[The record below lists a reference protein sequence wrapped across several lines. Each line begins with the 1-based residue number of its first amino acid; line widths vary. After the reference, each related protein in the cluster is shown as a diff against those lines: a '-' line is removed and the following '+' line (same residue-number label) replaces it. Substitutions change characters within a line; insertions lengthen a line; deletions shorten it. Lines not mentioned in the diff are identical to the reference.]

1 MKTLVLTTAVIS
13 TFLVGCGKSAQEA
26 SEISL
31 VSCQY
36 MKETSLLDSA
46 IRLKEVNVARKELGE
61 SRFLGNDEEILLSF
75 NLGMCEELVMNSP
88 AWGLKVKEL
97 EEGERLAAEKER
109 LAAEKE
115 RLAAEKERLA
125 AEKEWLAGEPER
137 LAAEKERLAAEKL
150 ELTRRWSNEELMV
163 LGEEIYGTYCSS
175 CHMDNGE
182 GVPPIFPAIA
192 GSAVAMGP
200 RDDLLNLVINGV
212 AGSAM
217 PAFGIQLDASQ
228 LASVVH
234 YQRHSFGNDAGDN
247 TSPVDV
253 VRGNPW

>member
-1 MKTLVLTTAVIS
+1 MIS

-26 SEISL
+26 SEIAL

-46 IRLKEVNVARKELGE
+46 IRLKEVNAARKELGE
-61 SRFLGNDEEILLSF
+61 SRFLGNDEEIRLSL

-97 EEGERLAAEKER
+97 EEERLAAVKVEEEERLAAEKER
-109 LAAEKE
+109 LAK
-115 RLAAEKERLA
+115 
-125 AEKEWLAGEPER
+125 
-137 LAAEKERLAAEKL
+137 EKL
-150 ELTRRWSNEELMV
+150 DLTRRWGNDELMV
-163 LGEEIYGTYCSS
+163 QGEGIYGTYCSS
-175 CHMDNGE
+175 CHMANGE
-182 GVPPIFPAIA
+182 GVPPVFPAIA
-192 GSAVAMGP
+192 GSSVAMGP
-200 RDDLLNLVINGV
+200 RDDHLSLVINGV

-217 PAFGIQLDASQ
+217 QAFGKQLDAVQ

-253 VRGNPW
+253 VRYSTARGID

>member
-97 EEGERLAAEKER
+97 EEG
-109 LAAEKE
+109 E

-253 VRGNPW
+253 VRGNPWGSRSVRSGF

>member
-1 MKTLVLTTAVIS
+1 MIS

-26 SEISL
+26 SEIAL

-46 IRLKEVNVARKELGE
+46 IRLKEVNAARKELGE
-61 SRFLGNDEEILLSF
+61 SRFLGNDEEIRLSL

-97 EEGERLAAEKER
+97 EEERLAAVKVEEEERLAAEKVEVEEYLAAVKVEEEERLAAEKER
-109 LAAEKE
+109 LAK
-115 RLAAEKERLA
+115 
-125 AEKEWLAGEPER
+125 
-137 LAAEKERLAAEKL
+137 EKL
-150 ELTRRWSNEELMV
+150 DLTRRWGNDELMV
-163 LGEEIYGTYCSS
+163 QGEGIYGTYCSS
-175 CHMDNGE
+175 CHMANGE
-182 GVPPIFPAIA
+182 GVPPVFPAIA
-192 GSAVAMGP
+192 GSSVAMGP
-200 RDDLLNLVINGV
+200 RDDHLSLVINGV

-217 PAFGIQLDASQ
+217 QAFGKQLDAVQ

-253 VRGNPW
+253 VRYSTARGID